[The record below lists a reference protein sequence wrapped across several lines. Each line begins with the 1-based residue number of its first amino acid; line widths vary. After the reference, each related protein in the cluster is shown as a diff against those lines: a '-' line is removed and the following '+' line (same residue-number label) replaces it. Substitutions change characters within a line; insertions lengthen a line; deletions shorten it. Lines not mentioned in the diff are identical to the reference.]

1 MTPSNERE
9 ELRRASVPAIS
20 YPEQLPVTQRRNDI
34 ADALQKHQVIVVAG
48 ETGSG
53 KTTQIPKIC
62 LELGYGIKGLI
73 GHTQPRRLAARA
85 VATRIAQELQVPLGA
100 QVGYQVRFSDHT
112 APGTLIKLMTDG
124 ILLAEIQHDRLLK
137 KYEVLIID
145 EAHERS
151 LNIDFLLGY
160 LRQLL
165 PRRPDLKVIITSAT
179 IDVEK
184 FSAHF
189 DGAPVI
195 SVSGRTWPVEVLYR
209 PADGAGNDNE
219 RDGGRDTRNDDSLAS
234 AVLCV
239 LGEIEQTERRE
250 RRAPGDVLVFLS
262 GEREIRDLA
271 LELRKHPPRNAEVLP
286 LYARLTP
293 AEQARIF
300 ALHTGRR
307 IILSTNVAETS
318 LTVPGIIY
326 VIDTGYARISRY
338 SVQSKVQRLPIER
351 ISQASANQRAG
362 RCGRIANGIC
372 YRLYS
377 EEDFLSRPLFTDP
390 EIQRTSL
397 ASVILQMLMLGLG
410 DIEAFPFVER
420 PERKAVNDGFKLL
433 FELGAIDRERK
444 VTANGR
450 KMAAMP
456 ADPRLACMLVEA
468 ERRGCLQELLII
480 VSALSV
486 QDPRENPPDKKQ
498 QAREKHRLFEHS
510 ESDFLSWVILWT
522 TFEQERQS
530 LGSNALRQYC
540 KAHFL
545 SFLRMREWRET
556 HRQLH
561 LSCQQ
566 LGLRHNRGDLPL
578 PQEDIDYEQVHR
590 AIIRGSLNQLGMKTE
605 EGLYLGS
612 RNRKF
617 AMFPT
622 STLHRKQPRWVVTA
636 ELIETSRLYAT
647 LAARIEPKWAVDAAP
662 YLLKRDYFEAHWE
675 KKRGQVVA
683 YERISLF
690 GLVLIEKQR
699 VSYAHIDPV
708 LSREIFIREAL
719 VGGHLMTQAAFY
731 RHNQALLDTLR
742 REEEKQRR
750 PDIVVGEE
758 QMFEFYAGRI
768 PPGISDGRS
777 LERWLKSVAGA
788 TPVADSRDIDSRDI
802 KNPDILHMRREDL
815 LQRELDAD
823 TERNFPDQARIQDN
837 ILPIN
842 YRFKPG
848 QEDDGAVIKVPVGII
863 SAMTEADLDW
873 SIPGQL
879 RERCVQLLK
888 GLPKG
893 QRKLFIPIP
902 EFVDEFLMSLQQDR
916 QHRQRALID
925 HLRAYARRRRNVELD
940 RPTLEQVA
948 LPLHLRPAIQ
958 LVDEK
963 GRQVARSHS
972 LAELKQQFASNPV
985 LTATDNGQR
994 SRHPLEREDLI
1005 DWQFGDLP
1013 VEVSIDAGITIRRYP
1028 ALVDQGSS
1036 VAILLQDDRDVA
1048 KRLSRAGLARLF
1060 MLRTA
1065 QQRSAILKRLK
1076 QLEKQLVLKMPAA
1089 SVDFG
1094 EECLLAIYQIAFGI
1108 AERDIPRSQKAFE
1121 AQLNEGKGELLR
1133 SGERFER
1140 LLAEVVE
1147 SVFQAKRRLGN
1158 LQGKD
1163 LTEIRQDIEEQISG
1177 LVYPGY
1183 LAATPPEWLL
1193 EYPRYFKAIAQRL
1206 EKLPQQAGRDLE
1218 NLRTIT
1224 KFQSI
1229 VKKVIQSSCA
1239 QSPAGVEF
1247 RWMLEELRVSLF
1259 AQTLGTRVPV
1269 SVKRLEKKLDELET
1283 QGFQAR

>member
-1 MTPSNERE
+1 MTASPIPPDQTPPVNERE
-9 ELRRASVPAIS
+9 ALRRASVPAIS
-20 YPEQLPVTQRRNDI
+20 YPEQLPVTQRRQDI

-62 LELGYGIKGLI
+62 LELGYGVKGLI
-73 GHTQPRRLAARA
+73 GHTQPRRLAARS

-189 DGAPVI
+189 GGAPVI
-195 SVSGRTWPVEVLYR
+195 SVSGRTWPVEILYR
-209 PADGAGNDNE
+209 PPEAASDE
-219 RDGGRDTRNDDSLAS
+219 GRADDSLAGS
-234 AVLCV
+234 VLAVLA
-239 LGEIEQTERRE
+239 EIEQSERRE

-271 LELRKHPPRNAEVLP
+271 LELRKHPPRNTEVLP

-300 ALHTGRR
+300 APHTGRR

-326 VIDTGYARISRY
+326 VIDAGYARISRY

-362 RCGRIANGIC
+362 RCGRVANGIC

-410 DIEAFPFVER
+410 DIDAFPFVER
-420 PERKAVNDGFKLL
+420 PERKAINDVFKLL

-456 ADPRLACMLVEA
+456 TDPRLACMLVEA

-480 VSALSV
+480 ASALSV
-486 QDPRENPPDKKQ
+486 QDPRENPPDRRQ
-498 QAREKHRLFEHS
+498 QAREKHRLFEHP

-522 TFEQERQS
+522 TFEQERQN

-540 KAHFL
+540 RTHFL

-566 LGLRHNRGDLPL
+566 LGLRHNRSDLPL

-590 AIIRGSLNQLGMKTE
+590 AIIRGSLNQLGTRTP
-605 EGLYLGS
+605 EGQYLGS

-617 AMFPT
+617 ALFPT
-622 STLHRKQPRWVVTA
+622 SALHRKSPRWVVTA

-647 LAARIEPKWAVDAAP
+647 LAARIEPAWAVDAAP

-675 KKRGQVVA
+675 KTRGQVVA
-683 YERISLF
+683 FERISLF
-690 GLVLIEKQR
+690 GLVLVEKQR
-699 VSYAHIDPV
+699 VSYSHIDPV

-719 VGGHLMTQAAFY
+719 VERQLQTRAAFY
-731 RHNQALLDTLR
+731 QHNQKLLETLR

-750 PDIVVGEE
+750 PDIVVGED
-758 QMFEFYAGRI
+758 QMAEFYSSRI
-768 PPGISDGRS
+768 PPGISDSRS
-777 LERWLKSVAGA
+777 LERWLRTLPPENA
-788 TPVADSRDIDSRDI
+788 R
-802 KNPDILHMRREDL
+802 ILHMTREDL
-815 LQRELDAD
+815 LQRELDGD
-823 TERNFPDQARIQDN
+823 TDHNFPDQARIQDN
-837 ILPIN
+837 VLPIQ

-863 SAMTEADLDW
+863 SAVTEADLDW

-879 RERCVQLLK
+879 RERCIQLLK

-902 EFVDEFLMSLQQDR
+902 EFVDEFLARLQQDKH
-916 QHRQRALID
+916 HRQRALID
-925 HLRAYARRRRNVELD
+925 HLREYARRYRNVELD
-940 RPTLEQVA
+940 RAVLEQVA
-948 LPLHLRPAIQ
+948 LPQHLLPAIAV
-958 LVDEK
+958 VDEQGK
-963 GRQVARSHS
+963 QVARSHS
-972 LAELKQQFASNPV
+972 LNELKQQFVSTPV
-985 LTATDNGQR
+985 LSSADSERQA
-994 SRHPLEREDLI
+994 RHPLEREGLT
-1005 DWQFGDLP
+1005 DWSFGDLP
-1013 VEVSIDAGITIRRYP
+1013 AEVSVKAGITIRRYP
-1028 ALVDQGSS
+1028 ALVDQGRS

-1048 KRLSRAGLARLF
+1048 NRLSRAGLARLF

-1065 QQRSAILKRLK
+1065 QQRSVILKRLK
-1076 QLEKQLVLKMPAA
+1076 LLEKQLMLKMPAA

-1094 EECLLAIYQIAFGI
+1094 EECLLAIYQIAFEI
-1108 AERDIPRSQKAFE
+1108 PDRDIPDNRQAFE
-1121 AQLNEGKGELLR
+1121 AQLNAGKGELLR
-1133 SGERFER
+1133 TGERFER
-1140 LLAEVVE
+1140 LLTEVVE
-1147 SVFQAKRRLGN
+1147 AAFEARRKLGS
-1158 LQGKD
+1158 LQGRD
-1163 LTEIRQDIEEQISG
+1163 LAAIRKDIEEQLNG

-1183 LAATPPEWLL
+1183 LAATPPQWLL

-1206 EKLPQQAGRDLE
+1206 DKLPQQVARDLD
-1218 NLRTIT
+1218 NLPDLVRL
-1224 KFQSI
+1224 QSL
-1229 VKKVIQSSCA
+1229 VKKVTQSSCA
-1239 QSPAGVEF
+1239 DSPAGVEF
-1247 RWMLEELRVSLF
+1247 RWMVEELRVSLF
-1259 AQTLGTRVPV
+1259 AQTLGTRMPV
-1269 SVKRLEKKLDELET
+1269 SVRRLEKKLAELEA
-1283 QGFQAR
+1283 QGFRPG

>member
-1 MTPSNERE
+1 MTPSHIPPAQQPPANLSPTNERE

-20 YPEQLPVTQRRNDI
+20 YPEQLPVTQRRQDI
-34 ADALQKHQVIVVAG
+34 AEALQNHQVIVVAG

-62 LELGYGIKGLI
+62 LELGYGVKGLI
-73 GHTQPRRLAARA
+73 GHTQPRRLAARS

-112 APGTLIKLMTDG
+112 APGTLVKLMTDG
-124 ILLAEIQHDRLLK
+124 ILLAEIQHDRLLR

-189 DGAPVI
+189 GGAPVI
-195 SVSGRTWPVEVLYR
+195 SVSGRTWPVEILYR
-209 PADGAGNDNE
+209 PTEEAAGNDDN
-219 RDGGRDTRNDDSLAS
+219 RDSRTDDSLAGS
-234 AVLCV
+234 VLAVLA
-239 LGEIEQTERRE
+239 EIEQTERRE

-271 LELRKHPPRNAEVLP
+271 LELRKHPPRNTEVLP

-300 ALHTGRR
+300 APHTGRR

-326 VIDTGYARISRY
+326 VIDAGYARISRY

-362 RCGRIANGIC
+362 RCGRVADGIC

-397 ASVILQMLMLGLG
+397 AAVILQMLMLGLG
-410 DIEAFPFVER
+410 DIDAFPFVER

-433 FELGAIDRERK
+433 FELGAIDRERQ

-480 VSALSV
+480 ASALSV

-498 QAREKHRLFEHS
+498 QAREKHRLFEHA

-540 KAHFL
+540 RNHFL

-590 AIIRGSLNQLGMKTE
+590 AIIRGSLNQLGTRTP
-605 EGLYLGS
+605 EGQFLGS

-617 AMFPT
+617 ALFPT
-622 STLHRKQPRWVVTA
+622 SALHRKPPRWVVTA

-647 LAARIEPKWAVDAAP
+647 LAARIEPNWAVDAAP

-683 YERISLF
+683 FERISLF
-690 GLVLIEKQR
+690 GLVLVEKQR
-699 VSYAHIDPV
+699 VSYAQIDPV

-719 VGGHLMTQAAFY
+719 VGRQLQTRAAFY
-731 RHNQALLDTLR
+731 PHNQTLLETLR
-742 REEEKQRR
+742 REEEKHRR
-750 PDIVVGEE
+750 PDIVVGED
-758 QMFEFYAGRI
+758 QMHEFYSSRI
-768 PPGISDGRS
+768 PPGISDSRS
-777 LERWLKSVAGA
+777 LERWLR
-788 TPVADSRDIDSRDI
+788 TLPADSA
-802 KNPDILHMRREDL
+802 NVLHMDREDL

-837 ILPIN
+837 VLPIN

-848 QEDDGAVIKVPVGII
+848 QEDDGALIQVPVGIV
-863 SAMTEADLDW
+863 SAMSEADLDW

-879 RERCVQLLK
+879 RERCIQLLK

-902 EFVDEFLMSLQQDR
+902 EFVDAFLTSLQKDA

-925 HLRAYARRRRNVELD
+925 HLREYARRYRNVELD
-940 RPTLEQVA
+940 RATLEQVE
-948 LPLHLRPAIQ
+948 LPQYLRPVIQ
-958 LVDEK
+958 LVDEQ
-963 GRQVARSHS
+963 GSLVARSHS
-972 LAELKQQFASNPV
+972 LSELKQQFASSPV
-985 LTATDNGQR
+985 LTSADNDQR
-994 SRHPLEREDLI
+994 SQHPLEQEGLI
-1005 DWQFGDLP
+1005 DWSFGDLP
-1013 VEVSIDAGITIRRYP
+1013 AEVSINAGITLRRYP

-1048 KRLSRAGLARLF
+1048 NRLSRAGLARLF

-1076 QLEKQLVLKMPAA
+1076 QLEKQLMLKMPAA

-1094 EECLLAIYQIAFGI
+1094 EECLLAIYQIAFEI
-1108 AERDIPRSQKAFE
+1108 PERDIPRTRLAFD

-1147 SVFQAKRRLGN
+1147 AAFQARRKLGS

-1163 LTEIRQDIEEQISG
+1163 MAGIRQDIEEQLSG
-1177 LVYPGY
+1177 LIYPGY
-1183 LAATPPEWLL
+1183 LATTPPQWLL
-1193 EYPRYFKAIAQRL
+1193 EYPRYFKGISQRL
-1206 EKLPQQAGRDLE
+1206 EKLPQQSARDLE
-1218 NLRTIT
+1218 NLHSLA
-1224 KFQSI
+1224 KLQSI

-1239 QSPAGVEF
+1239 DSPAGVEF

-1269 SVKRLEKKLDELET
+1269 SVRRLEKKLAELEA
-1283 QGFQAR
+1283 QGFRVG